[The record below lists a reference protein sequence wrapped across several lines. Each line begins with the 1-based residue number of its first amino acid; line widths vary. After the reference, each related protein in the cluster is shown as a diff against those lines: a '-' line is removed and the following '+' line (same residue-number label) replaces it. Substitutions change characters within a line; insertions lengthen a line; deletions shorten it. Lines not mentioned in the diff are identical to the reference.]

1 MAAGRSSFTKRQKEH
16 ARLQKRQDKAEK
28 KKQRAENK
36 AEGGPES
43 DFATNDDFQIT
54 DDGQLENAAT
64 SPIEHHARPKDRQ

>member
-28 KKQRAENK
+28 KKLRAENK
-36 AEGGPES
+36 VEGGPES

-54 DDGQLENAAT
+54 GDDNDYETPSG
-64 SPIEHHARPKDRQ
+64 HAKDRAQ

>member
-28 KKQRAENK
+28 KQNRLENK
-36 AEGGPES
+36 SEES

-54 DDGQLENAAT
+54 HDGALDDV
-64 SPIEHHARPKDRQ
+64 SIESLLPPMKGRTQ